1 MNRETLLRIDMSRL
15 EARREPVPAAFQ
27 FLGGRALTATLIQR
41 EIPPRCHPLS
51 TENKLV
57 FAPGLLGGTAAT
69 TSGRTSFGAK
79 SPLTRGTKE
88 ANVGGRLGHKLAR
101 LGFTAVIV
109 EGAPHTNTPYVLHI
123 DKDGAR
129 FADAT
134 ALRGTG
140 NYELHALLVA
150 SGKSQCAVTIGPA
163 GEHRLAG
170 ASIAVTDPEGRPTRH
185 AARGGL
191 GAVMAAKGLKAIVV
205 DDAGIE
211 RLPLSVEKDDFR
223 ARATAFAKTVLED
236 PRTANMSAYG
246 TAGVIRF
253 VNRDAVQSMPTRN
266 HRLGTFAGA
275 DQLSGQRIAALAS
288 ARGSK
293 MLPCMAGCVIKCA
306 ILFNDARGQ
315 QLTTALEFETL
326 ALLGSNLEIDDL
338 DAVAQMDRLCDDIGL
353 DTIETGNAFGVAME
367 AGVLPWGDWKGVV
380 ALLEEIRAGSHIGR
394 ILGNGTET
402 VARVFG
408 IARVPTVKGQGL
420 PAWEPR
426 TLRGMGVTYA
436 SSPQGADHTAGLV
449 TARNVSD
456 ETLLKQSRHEQLV
469 MAAVDSVGLCQFSNP
484 TPEDMASLLTAHLG
498 RQWTAQDVLELGRQ
512 TIQAELEFNRAAG
525 MGQADDRLP
534 AFLHTEPLNLPD
546 GPRVFDMPY
555 DAIDHLWES

>member
-15 EARREPVPAAFQ
+15 EARREPVPAAYQ

-211 RLPLSVEKDDFR
+211 RLPLSVE
-223 ARATAFAKTVLED
+223 
-236 PRTANMSAYG
+236 
-246 TAGVIRF
+246 
-253 VNRDAVQSMPTRN
+253 
-266 HRLGTFAGA
+266 
-275 DQLSGQRIAALAS
+275 
-288 ARGSK
+288 
-293 MLPCMAGCVIKCA
+293 
-306 ILFNDARGQ
+306 
-315 QLTTALEFETL
+315 
-326 ALLGSNLEIDDL
+326 
-338 DAVAQMDRLCDDIGL
+338 
-353 DTIETGNAFGVAME
+353 
-367 AGVLPWGDWKGVV
+367 
-380 ALLEEIRAGSHIGR
+380 
-394 ILGNGTET
+394 
-402 VARVFG
+402 
-408 IARVPTVKGQGL
+408 
-420 PAWEPR
+420 
-426 TLRGMGVTYA
+426 
-436 SSPQGADHTAGLV
+436 
-449 TARNVSD
+449 
-456 ETLLKQSRHEQLV
+456 
-469 MAAVDSVGLCQFSNP
+469 
-484 TPEDMASLLTAHLG
+484 
-498 RQWTAQDVLELGRQ
+498 
-512 TIQAELEFNRAAG
+512 
-525 MGQADDRLP
+525 
-534 AFLHTEPLNLPD
+534 
-546 GPRVFDMPY
+546 
-555 DAIDHLWES
+555 